1 MKQKIRKIFQ
11 KQKKKKMMNILR
23 NQLKFLIMKKNI
35 IYPYHRDDL
44 DYYGI
49 KNIENLFDKV
59 NEEDY

>member
-1 MKQKIRKIFQ
+1 
-11 KQKKKKMMNILR
+11 
-23 NQLKFLIMKKNI
+23 MKKNI
-35 IYPYHRDDL
+35 IYPYHRDDI